1 MPHIRYNKF
10 LRFVFCPIYD
20 QMRSN
25 VEHVAVTIQKQSL
38 ENMRQE
44 RLFDR
49 FAPKYQRIADG
60 RFCYNAAH
68 VRGIILPVSVE
79 CPGIDHVVTKRFLL
93 PTVRILR
100 HIRKERVITL
110 PVKFRICLAVSERI

>member
-1 MPHIRYNKF
+1 
-10 LRFVFCPIYD
+10 
-20 QMRSN
+20 
-25 VEHVAVTIQKQSL
+25 
-38 ENMRQE
+38 MRQE

-49 FAPKYQRIADG
+49 FVPKYQRIADG

-93 PTVRILR
+93 PTVRIPASYLKGTCYNPAGKDSGFVWL
-100 HIRKERVITL
+100 HPSGFD
-110 PVKFRICLAVSERI
+110 PVRY